1 MKQVQLSFKE
11 KFRLLTLMLCMAMA
25 VPQLHAATYTVAG
38 SDATALGTTW
48 AQAAPANDMAQ
59 YSGNWYYLVKSVTYS
74 SGTTYEYKIT
84 VDHSWNTSYGDNG
97 GGSNAS
103 YTVNAGTGYVCY
115 AFNSSTHVPHVV
127 SSCQTVVIAGSDT
140 QALGSSWSGTDTN
153 NSMTTT
159 DGVTYTLTR
168 QVNYTS
174 GGTMECKA
182 VVASNQWYGNSSG
195 GNVSYSITGAGTWN
209 VTYTFDAVTGIVTV
223 DVQSAAPVTP
233 DYYITGDNGLGI
245 PNGWSYNQLTT
256 MTYDD
261 VNDVYTYSYNV
272 TTAGTYYF
280 AFADGIGSSW
290 DDFGANHRFGPAS
303 GNETVTLG
311 SWAPTQKGAGSYAV
325 TVEAGQVTITL
336 DVANMR
342 YKVEGTAPVVIPDYY
357 VVGDNALIGHNWDI
371 ASDTKMTE
379 TSGTYTW
386 SRTGVHLTAGN
397 YSLKVKDSNGT
408 WYGNSID
415 NGNVV
420 VNAGV
425 NGTYDLEVTFDSSTG
440 VVTATLT
447 NTAEDESYTYDIYM
461 RYTGSEN
468 LDNVFIYAWDS
479 YGTLSAAW
487 DENTG
492 GTAWSSL
499 TSQTINGYTY
509 YHVTYTSYAS
519 TINVIFNENGS
530 SSTQTA
536 DLTATPGD
544 NYFTYGGGS
553 TVDGPNDAAD
563 TLPKMYLIGYANAQ
577 RWAANA
583 GIEMTYVAETGYY
596 VLENVVLTA
605 NSQFAFATQLGS
617 TSTDWTGLDAHRLS
631 STGDN
636 HWAITGEDWISYQN
650 YVDDNHNWYVTQS
663 GSYRVE
669 IDPANHK
676 VRVIPSHE
684 SMYISYGV
692 NWTYANNSEQMTT
705 VDGNT
710 YQITVTLNNGDYFL
724 FSTAKHDTTAW
735 GATQPGFEIT
745 DLMLGQTQTLVK
757 DSINNFHFTGTTG
770 KYVVVVNKEKGTVII
785 RKTVDAKEKT
795 LTKIYLQKTDN
806 VTLDP
811 AGGTY
816 HSQVLEGKR
825 GGIFAWNKL
834 NLSNGGGYYTVCQD
848 GPSNY
853 TYDNEVEND
862 YGGNGYLNDLQ
873 DTTTMDGKQWYA
885 WSVSNSICE
894 FYFIRNNK
902 TDHKSQNVMRRAGEV
917 WLTWTDLKATTNC
930 QTDAVECDSLQDV
943 TRNYYAV
950 SASGVSDCATML
962 EGHYYVYYTNT
973 TGWDSVYCYAWNE
986 TPLVEFTGTYP
997 GSKCTFVGYDD
1008 NGYEVWCY
1016 DFGLMAD
1023 VIAQYGRIPSN
1034 VIFNNGR
1041 GAASE
1046 GAEGDKYRQQ
1056 TGDMPFNNGA
1066 CYDYL
1071 GLIYLGNSLN
1081 AIINSGIV
1089 NGPKYTVE
1097 DDLMGVYYD
1106 DNAVTEI
1113 LLTDEN
1119 GQPVLENGEY
1129 QYIEVVGA
1137 LYAKDFEN
1145 YSAKSRQPDGT
1156 TDYVYE
1162 ICAHRKTSTFPGGS
1176 QVQLKREYYDQSNW
1190 VKIVLSPNF
1199 DNANAKSNG
1208 DVTIEAEKFD
1218 KVNFSGAQ
1226 SYNGGYLSQ
1235 YVGKIIP
1242 GHSMSGNLANNVNP
1256 QMHITNIAKPEDAPA
1271 YEKNV
1276 YITTHFNDSVVFS
1289 YVHQD
1294 WSPGEYKG
1302 VYKTK
1307 PIMGYNDKGEQI
1319 VAETVVDSTKLYK
1332 MFYVAPK
1339 PQEVAYITWAVFH
1352 HDNPN
1357 GNIGVDCD
1365 TEPDDPGEFRV
1376 PMNWNRKGQLWD
1388 GSAINPA
1395 DPDAAD
1401 AQAAWGTTYGPFSNG
1416 YMQYG
1421 AFQVNWSL
1429 FEGMDIVDDHMTG
1442 RPQEPWYRIF
1452 KPGQAYKILA
1462 IIRYAYGDNLND
1474 REYSAGVYKGNGYNE
1489 GNDPERPNHVSN
1501 APRRAN
1507 DTWADIMYAPYD
1519 NLNKSK
1525 FIVFPLLGS
1534 NEDSNGSG
1542 IGNVTTVKEVVAER
1556 TVVNVSYYNLMGVH
1570 SDKPFDGLNIVVTTY
1585 SDGSRTSKKI
1595 LR

>member
-25 VPQLHAATYTVAG
+25 VPQLHAQMYIVGADPFGGWNPNGGVAM
-38 SDATALGTTW
+38 TNN
-48 AQAAPANDMAQ
+48 ND
-59 YSGNWYYLVKSVTYS
+59 GTYS
-74 SGTTYEYKIT
+74 YTTTANLNSEVHFVFASGQSSDWGTFNSSYRYGPINSNQQIT
-84 VDHSWNTSYGDNG
+84 ANNWVSTQKSSNG
-97 GGSNAS
+97 NAS
-103 YTVNAGTGYVCY
+103 YYINGANAIYDI
-115 AFNSSTHVPHVV
+115 FF
-127 SSCQTVVIAGSDT
+127 
-140 QALGSSWSGTDTN
+140 DTN
-153 NSMTTT
+153 NSRFWFSQAYYVAGTPVDIFPDNWGYGANSKMTNNFDGTYSWTTT
-159 DGVTYTLTR
+159 ANFTAGGTYQFKVRNSNSSWYPANAGTSSGNIELSIDETNEYTLT
-168 QVNYTS
+168 VYFD
-174 GGTMECKA
+174 
-182 VVASNQWYGNSSG
+182 GN
-195 GNVSYSITGAGTWN
+195 N
-209 VTYTFDAVTGIVTV
+209 VTYSLNKKLTYSVIGASELFGGTSWSNAQAMTENSDGTWTWSASNVHFPAGSFGFKAIDDNNGYHPTGSNNDVKVNVSEAGYYNLVINYDPSSSDDTPTFDLTQV
-223 DVQSAAPVTP
+223 SADPVT
-233 DYYITGDNGLGI
+233 
-245 PNGWSYNQLTT
+245 
-256 MTYDD
+256 
-261 VNDVYTYSYNV
+261 YSV
-272 TTAGTYYF
+272 
-280 AFADGIGSSW
+280 IGSSAL
-290 DDFGANHRFGPAS
+290 FGGTDWNNAQTMTDNGDGTYS
-303 GNETVTLG
+303 WTVTDL
-311 SWAPTQKGAGSYAV
+311 S
-325 TVEAGQVTITL
+325 
-336 DVANMR
+336 
-342 YKVEGTAPVVIPDYY
+342 
-357 VVGDNALIGHNWDI
+357 
-371 ASDTKMTE
+371 
-379 TSGTYTW
+379 
-386 SRTGVHLTAGN
+386 LTAGD
-397 YSLKVKDSNGT
+397 YVFKVKDSNNGYHPT
-408 WYGNSID
+408 GMGNDVSV
-415 NGNVV
+415 NVS
-420 VNAGV
+420 AT
-425 NGTYDLEVTFDSSTG
+425 GTY
-440 VVTATLT
+440 TLVI
-447 NTAEDESYTYDIYM
+447 TYDP
-461 RYTGSEN
+461 
-468 LDNVFIYAWDS
+468 
-479 YGTLSAAW
+479 
-487 DENTG
+487 
-492 GTAWSSL
+492 SSVDDTPTFVL
-499 TSQTINGYTY
+499 TRTD
-509 YHVTYTSYAS
+509 H
-519 TINVIFNENGS
+519 
-530 SSTQTA
+530 
-536 DLTATPGD
+536 D
-544 NYFTYGGGS
+544 NY
-553 TVDGPNDAAD
+553 
-563 TLPKMYLIGYANAQ
+563 YLIGYANAQ

-930 QTDAVECDSLQDV
+930 QTDAIECDSLQDV

-1113 LLTDEN
+1113 LYTDEN

-1276 YITTHFNDSVVFS
+1276 YITPHFNDSVVFS

-1534 NEDSNGSG
+1534 SEDSNGSG

-1595 LR
+1595 MR